1 MAPFDR
7 DYGFPPMTLYT
18 GALIALTGYVCGATL
33 LLLRL
38 RLGAAGAIPARWP
51 ALTAMAG
58 GLAGHTL
65 LLNVTVVTREGLQ
78 LGVFGAASLISW
90 VVVLILLLVSL
101 RRPLENLG
109 IIVLPIA
116 ALLVAIQPWAPAAQT
131 VAEGGDWHLA
141 LHILLSTAAYSL
153 IMLAVAQALLLYYQE
168 RALRRRQPGGVVRAL
183 PPLQSMETLLFQ
195 LIAGGFFLL
204 SLALVSGLLFVQ
216 DLFAQHLVHKTVLSI
231 AAWLTFAVLLWGHW
245 RHGWRGR
252 TAVRWTL
259 GGGTFLILAYFG
271 SKLVLE
277 VLLQRSWG

>member
-1 MAPFDR
+1 
-7 DYGFPPMTLYT
+7 MTLYI

-33 LLLRL
+33 LLTRL
-38 RLGAAGAIPARWP
+38 RLGAGGQAPARWP
-51 ALTAMAG
+51 ALAVTFI

-65 LLNVTVVTREGLQ
+65 LLQATALGREGLR
-78 LGVFGAASLISW
+78 LGIFEAASLIAW

-101 RRPLENLG
+101 RRPMENLG

-116 ALLVAIQPWAPAAQT
+116 AVLAGIQPWAPSPPT
-131 VAEGGDWHLA
+131 VAAAGDWHLT
-141 LHILLSTAAYSL
+141 LHILLSTGAYSL

-168 RALRRRQPGGVVRAL
+168 RALRQRQPGGLIRAL
-183 PPLQSMETLLFQ
+183 PPLQSMELLLFQ

-259 GGGTFLILAYFG
+259 GGGSFLILAYFG

>member
-1 MAPFDR
+1 
-7 DYGFPPMTLYT
+7 MTLYI
-18 GALIALTGYVCGATL
+18 GALIALVGYVCGATL
-33 LLLRL
+33 LLTRL
-38 RLGAAGAIPARWP
+38 RLGATGTPPVRWP
-51 ALTAMAG
+51 ALTVILV

-65 LLNVTVVTREGLQ
+65 LLEATVLGREEGLR
-78 LGVFGAASLISW
+78 LGLFEAASLIAW
-90 VVVLILLLVSL
+90 VVVLILLLTSI

-109 IIVLPIA
+109 IILLPVA
-116 ALLVAIQPWAPAAQT
+116 ALLVGIQPWAPPPQAITTAG
-131 VAEGGDWHLA
+131 EWHLT
-141 LHILLSTAAYSL
+141 LHILLSTGAYSL

-168 RALRRRQPGGVVRAL
+168 RALRQRQPGGLIRAL
-183 PPLQSMETLLFQ
+183 PPLQSMELLLFQ
-195 LIAGGFFLL
+195 LIIGGFFLL
-204 SLALVSGLLFVQ
+204 SLALVSGLLFVE

-259 GGGTFLILAYFG
+259 GGATFLILAYFG